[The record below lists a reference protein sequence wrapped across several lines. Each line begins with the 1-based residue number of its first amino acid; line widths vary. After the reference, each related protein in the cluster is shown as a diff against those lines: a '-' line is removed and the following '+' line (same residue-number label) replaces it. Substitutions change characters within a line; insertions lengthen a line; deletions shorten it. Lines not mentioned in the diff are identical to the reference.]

1 MIERMTLDEIDQ
13 VADIWLEGNLDAHNF
28 ISEKYWKNSLKLVK
42 KEFASAEVYVYKVD
56 DAIAGFIGLNGNYIA
71 GVFIKREYRSQ
82 KIGKQLIDYVKS
94 NHNDLILSCYVK
106 NYKALNFYRVNDFSI
121 KTEGLD
127 KDTGEA
133 EVTMIW
139 MKKRA

>member
-82 KIGKQLIDYVKS
+82 KIGKQLIDYAKS
-94 NHNDLILSCYVK
+94 NHDDLILSCYVK
-106 NYKALNFYRVNDFSI
+106 NFKALNFYRVNDFSI

-139 MKKRA
+139 MKK